1 MLLETEFEVDN
12 LPTLG
17 SRRVLGVGL
26 PLLVIPE
33 VVITGQLLGTVI
45 ARTKVFL
52 FLWLKELLLCS

>member
-26 PLLVIPE
+26 PLLVVPE
-33 VVITGQLLGTVI
+33 VVITGQLLGTV
-45 ARTKVFL
+45 TSKD
-52 FLWLKELLLCS
+52 